1 MKKAR
6 VVTAVNFSEGL
17 GMPTLTLADQD
28 GKSETFHFLPS
39 QFSGFAQAFR
49 DAGERALPADL
60 TAVAPIPKAAASTSA
75 QTAAVAAKWSQ
86 SQSAAFALYTNPVEN
101 VSFLCL
107 RQASGDEAVV
117 PLDAETIEKLITHL
131 RAAQDAIRPAAAG
144 RH

>member
-1 MKKAR
+1 MKKPR
-6 VVTAVNFSEGL
+6 VVASAQFGEGL
-17 GMPTLTLADQD
+17 GMPTLALTDLE
-28 GKSETFHFLPS
+28 GKTETFHFLSS
-39 QFSGFAQAFR
+39 QFSGFAQTLQTA
-49 DAGERALPADL
+49 AERALPAEL
-60 TAVAPIPKAAASTSA
+60 AAAAPIPKLSVSAA

-86 SQSAAFALYTNPVEN
+86 SQSAAFALHTNPVEN